1 LRSRTP
7 PIRLSVARVDGRR
20 GNMRVTNPRS
30 IDTRTGQPPI
40 SLPHGSILSWSGFG
54 HISTYGSLPY
64 RPEKRAKAVSMK
76 RVRRFDARK
85 SLSSARARTDFFYKA
100 QSEDP
105 YPATRYGLDIRG
117 QRIGEPT
124 GVLVRERAT
133 QSRKSAQMT

>member
-1 LRSRTP
+1 
-7 PIRLSVARVDGRR
+7 
-20 GNMRVTNPRS
+20 MRVTNPRS

-40 SLPHGSILSWSGFG
+40 SLPHGSVLSWSGFG

-76 RVRRFDARK
+76 RVRCFDARK
-85 SLSSARARTDFFYKA
+85 SLSSARVRTDFFYKA
-100 QSEDP
+100 QSEAP

-124 GVLVRERAT
+124 GVSATELAT
-133 QSRKSAQMT
+133 QSKKEGPMT